1 MKFWQILGCITLS
14 MALAACADRSNDG
27 VSPETGT
34 PVAAASE
41 QHSVPSLPTVSG
53 TVNIRQ
59 RIALPADAV
68 LTVTLSDASLSDAP
82 SKVISQRVT
91 RTEGKQA
98 PFAFTLPYNPADIQ
112 PHARILLSAAIAINN
127 RVVMVTENVLPAIV
141 NGVNHADLVLVPVE
155 SVPLPV
161 HRTES
166 STPAPSR
173 MLPSPQ
179 PVQPVQ

>member
-1 MKFWQILGCITLS
+1 MKFWHTLGYVTLS
-14 MALAACADRSNDG
+14 MALTACVEKGNQG

-34 PVAAASE
+34 PVAAASG
-41 QHSVPSLPTVSG
+41 QRPVLALPAVSG

-82 SKVISQRVT
+82 SKVIGQRVT

-127 RVVMVTENVLPAIV
+127 RVVMVTENVLPAVV

-161 HRTES
+161 HRTEAS
-166 STPAPSR
+166 APAPSK
-173 MLPSPQ
+173 MLPSSQ
-179 PVQPVQ
+179 PVQPFQ